1 MSDLISIES
10 DISLAR
16 DISTN
21 AIVNTNSSEY
31 NKYLLMRKQKEAEHQ
46 SINQMQTEIECLKS
60 DLCEIKN
67 LLLAFS
73 SDVKKP

>member
-60 DLCEIKN
+60 DLCEIKK
-67 LLLAFS
+67 LLLDFS
-73 SDVKKP
+73 SDVRKS

>member
-67 LLLAFS
+67 LLLSFS
-73 SDVKKP
+73 SDVRKS